1 MKRLIDKV
9 INRNRPI
16 ELTKAPT
23 NPFSQKEL
31 TYAEYSFITKRGF
44 IVRKIAQ
51 YLDFNGEVSNYLYN
65 LSLNKPILQTKE
77 SSDGLEQIIYLSEK
91 LLTWNE
97 ARVDIQ
103 EEIKKLSVNNDMKN
117 ALLKV
122 YHIHQ
127 NDLFVQPFHTNGT
140 TENQNKND
148 ESKEWEIYREVI
160 YAATQGKFL
169 LIDKEETSNYLK
181 NKILCKSDIKERA
194 DIPASRA
201 LTKEILEKHGYTGSK
216 IMGLLLVLSEAIT
229 NVIKHAEHGTMTLI
243 EDEESKELRIVVEDV
258 GPGFPLKELPKNTL
272 LAGYSTK
279 KSLGQG
285 FTLMKKMAKSVALYT
300 SSTGSTLII
309 VFDMVNVKTGD
320 SDAYSEGVSKI

>member
-9 INRNRPI
+9 INRNRTI
-16 ELTKAPT
+16 ELTKAPN

-31 TYAEYSFITKRGF
+31 TYNEYSFITKRGF

-65 LSLNKPILQTKE
+65 LSLNKPMLQINE
-77 SSDGLEQIIYLSEK
+77 SSDGLEQIIHLSEQ

-97 ARVDIQ
+97 SREDIPA
-103 EEIKKLSVNNDMKN
+103 EIKELNVNNDMKN

-122 YHIHQ
+122 YHVHKD
-127 NDLFVQPFHTNGT
+127 DLFLHS
-140 TENQNKND
+140 ENEFKSPTSDAQA
-148 ESKEWEIYREVI
+148 SEWQIYREVI

-169 LIDKEETSNYLK
+169 LIDKEEISNYK
-181 NKILCKSDIKERA
+181 TDDILCTKVIKERA

-201 LTKEILEKHGYTGSK
+201 ITKEALDMRGYTGPK
-216 IMGLLLVLSEAIT
+216 TMGLLLVLSEAIT
-229 NVIKHAEHGTMTLI
+229 NVIKHAEHGKMTLM
-243 EDEESKELRIVVEDV
+243 ECMNSNELRIMVEDI

-285 FTLMKKMAKSVALYT
+285 FTLMMKMAKSVALYT
-300 SSTGSTLII
+300 SPTGSTLII
-309 VFDMVNVKTGD
+309 IFDNCNVKAGD
-320 SDAYSEGVSKI
+320 EPKAYSEGVSMK

>member
-9 INRNRPI
+9 INRNRTI

-23 NPFSQKEL
+23 NPFSHKEL

-65 LSLNKPILQTKE
+65 LSLNKPIKQTKE

-91 LLTWNE
+91 LLTWYE
-97 ARVDIQ
+97 ANVDIPD
-103 EEIKKLSVNNDMKN
+103 EIKKLTVSNDMKN

-122 YHIHQ
+122 YHVHQ
-127 NDLFVQPFHTNGT
+127 NDLFVQSSNGYET
-140 TENQNKND
+140 TEKPI
-148 ESKEWEIYREVI
+148 ESKEWQIYREVI

-169 LIDKEETSNYLK
+169 LINKEEISIYLK
-181 NKILCKSDIKERA
+181 EKVLCTSEIKERS

-201 LTKEILEKHGYTGSK
+201 LTKEVLEKHGYSGPK

-285 FTLMKKMAKSVALYT
+285 FTLMMKMAKNVALYT
-300 SSTGSTLII
+300 SPTGSTLII
-309 VFDMVNVKTGD
+309 VFDMYNVKTGD
-320 SDAYSEGVSKI
+320 SDAYSEGVSTI